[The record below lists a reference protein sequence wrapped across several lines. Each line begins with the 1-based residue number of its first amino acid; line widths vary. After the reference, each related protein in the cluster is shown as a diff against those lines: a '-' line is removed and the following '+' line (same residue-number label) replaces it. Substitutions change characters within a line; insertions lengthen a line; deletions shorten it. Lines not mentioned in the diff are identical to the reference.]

1 MEVVAELVDLDEYG
15 KWLRVGEK
23 EKLESYLDIETGGS
37 RLKIHKPYMFRGSE
51 DLQEYQDLIEKVE
64 RKTNKSLP
72 ELIESAER
80 ISKKLESKTHSY
92 SDFDHSWKAIAKI
105 PLGAL
110 GIAFG
115 AYGSELGASIA
126 QSLYTKIIGA
136 IPGIFV
142 AAVSGLYLTNSLL
155 EVNPIAFSSKKEL
168 KKLLKEEGIPG
179 RILRYFDDLR
189 EIELRI

>member
-1 MEVVAELVDLDEYG
+1 MEVVAEFVDLDEYG

-23 EKLESYLDIETGGS
+23 EKQKSYLDIETDGS
-37 RLKIHKPYMFRGSE
+37 RLRIHQPFRLRDTE
-51 DLQEYQDLIEKVE
+51 DLQEYRDLIEKVE
-64 RKTNKSLP
+64 RKTGKSI
-72 ELIESAER
+72 EGLIESAER
-80 ISKKLESKTHSY
+80 IYKKIETKHY

-110 GIAFG
+110 GIACGICLGKGLASPVQDPHAKLFLEIGSVIPFAVIFG
-115 AYGSELGASIA
+115 PYL
-126 QSLYTKIIGA
+126 LYN
-136 IPGIFV
+136 
-142 AAVSGLYLTNSLL
+142 LW

>member
-1 MEVVAELVDLDEYG
+1 MEVVAEFVDLDEYG

-23 EKLESYLDIETGGS
+23 EKQKSYLDIETDGS
-37 RLKIHKPYMFRGSE
+37 RLRIHQPFRLRDTE
-51 DLQEYQDLIEKVE
+51 DLQEYRDLIEKVE
-64 RKTNKSLP
+64 RKTGKSI
-72 ELIESAER
+72 EGLIESAER
-80 ISKKLESKTHSY
+80 IYKKIETKHY

-110 GIAFG
+110 GVVTGI
-115 AYGSELGASIA
+115 SSSQLMASYD
-126 QSLYTKIIGA
+126 QNPYTKIFFGILPGA
-136 IPGIFV
+136 LV
-142 AAVSGLYLTNSLL
+142 AAVSGLYLTNSLW

-168 KKLLKEEGIPG
+168 KNLLKEEGIPG

>member
-1 MEVVAELVDLDEYG
+1 MEVVAEFVDLDEYG

-23 EKLESYLDIETGGS
+23 EKQKSYLDIETDGS
-37 RLKIHKPYMFRGSE
+37 RLRIHQPFRLRDTE
-51 DLQEYQDLIEKVE
+51 DLQEYRDLIEKVQ
-64 RKTNKSLP
+64 RKTGKSI
-72 ELIESAER
+72 EGLIESAER
-80 ISKKLESKTHSY
+80 IYKKIETKHY

-110 GIAFG
+110 GIACG
-115 AYGSELGASIA
+115 AYLGKGLASPVQDPHAKLFLEIGSVIPFAVIFGPYL
-126 QSLYTKIIGA
+126 LYN
-136 IPGIFV
+136 
-142 AAVSGLYLTNSLL
+142 LW

-168 KKLLKEEGIPG
+168 KNLLKEEGIPG